1 MPCLISG
8 SDVLLSSTVCTL
20 RGKISATD
28 PTGVVEILFPP
39 QVKGLMGET
48 RPPAG
53 ILEHGRGIP
62 KLSNPHAVSYTHL
75 DVYKRQSCVA
85 AAAAIAAPVPHSA

>member
-62 KLSNPHAVSYTHL
+62 KLSNPHVS
-75 DVYKRQSCVA
+75 DKRYKRRFLCGINSHVA
-85 AAAAIAAPVPHSA
+85 SEAYLLSVI